1 MPTNTTKKVTVIA
14 GPKPTRRKKSVP
26 PLIDDTT
33 YTDYRQCCHVFG
45 IRVATVCRE
54 LIDTIDKVTGYFPL
68 GERNDKL
75 TAIRNVMDKTACF
88 ARNLTISAI
97 TGNDEISRED
107 RIDF

>member
-1 MPTNTTKKVTVIA
+1 MPTKTTKKVTVIA
-14 GPKPTRRKKSVP
+14 GPKPTRRKKAVP
-26 PLIDDTT
+26 PIIDNTT

-45 IRVATVCRE
+45 IRVATVCQE

-75 TAIRNVMDKTACF
+75 AAIRHVMDKTACF
-88 ARNLTISAI
+88 SRNLTITAI
-97 TGNDEISRED
+97 TGNNEFSEED

>member
-1 MPTNTTKKVTVIA
+1 MPVKTTKKVTVIA
-14 GPKPTRRKKSVP
+14 GPKPTRRKKSAP
-26 PLIDDTT
+26 PIINDTT

-68 GERNDKL
+68 GECNDKL
-75 TAIRNVMDKTACF
+75 AVIRSVMDRTACF
-88 ARNLTISAI
+88 SRNLTISAI
-97 TGNDEISRED
+97 TGNHEISGED